1 MNLLFFFSLL
11 LQSSISDDT
20 HLGFFLLLWLRQR
33 PLGKTVGARVLRE
46 TPAGLDETC
55 SHLQTEPTHAREDF
69 FFSFLFL
76 FPASFAGSFS
86 TLPVCVFHLHLPLF
100 IGSETKAPALVVVL
114 AAVRSASR
122 GKSFSL
128 HSSSLHRR
136 VRSFIP
142 KMLMGS
148 HIAVDLWREAL
159 QCLITKHPAPWWIA
173 VIPTRGIIP
182 QKTVHPA
189 WTRHSFHPSNCNWT
203 SKGTAGIQ
211 EFILMSVEWY
221 PGPFS
226 IQTVESYFENR
237 TIKKKPCWKA
247 RWRLLIKFRIRIL
260 K

>member
-1 MNLLFFFSLL
+1 M
-11 LQSSISDDT
+11 QPPADRADT
-20 HLGFFLLLWLRQR
+20 HTG
-33 PLGKTVGARVLRE
+33 G
-46 TPAGLDETC
+46 
-55 SHLQTEPTHAREDF
+55 F

-76 FPASFAGSFS
+76 FPASFAVSFS

-159 QCLITKHPAPWWIA
+159 QCLYYKASRA
-173 VIPTRGIIP
+173 VMNSGNS
-182 QKTVHPA
+182 H
-189 WTRHSFHPSNCNWT
+189 TRHYSTENCAPRLDQAFIPSLQLQLNFKGYSRYTGIYPDVCGVISWTIQHPNCWKLFWKPDQRN
-203 SKGTAGIQ
+203 
-211 EFILMSVEWY
+211 
-221 PGPFS
+221 
-226 IQTVESYFENR
+226 
-237 TIKKKPCWKA
+237 KKTKKLCWKA
-247 RWRLLIKFRIRIL
+247 RWRLFIKFRITIL
-260 K
+260 KSFTLLKLLSKGP